1 MADFGDFTSVHYL
14 LETSV
19 YRENTQTCEASFPPS
34 AVVSVRC
41 SLTSRT
47 IERRERQFPRRS
59 APCPEWSTLA
69 VAKTPTAALPL
80 RARVAAAIN
89 GQELVA
95 QRPVPRRDSAKT
107 LGLFEGDTYS
117 PSQLGGQSPA
127 SHPKGAQTVCRLR
140 SKPVAFAKT
149 RAFHQGD
156 TGLLRNDSSGRGE
169 PPSSPGNTEQRG
181 GPVSFVPGSIASRST
196 RWIRNRENL
205 GALGAWRFLLRAGA
219 NNLAS
224 SKKQG
229 GICEGDR

>member
-1 MADFGDFTSVHYL
+1 M
-14 LETSV
+14 
-19 YRENTQTCEASFPPS
+19 
-34 AVVSVRC
+34 
-41 SLTSRT
+41 
-47 IERRERQFPRRS
+47 
-59 APCPEWSTLA
+59 
-69 VAKTPTAALPL
+69 AKTPTAALPL
-80 RARVAAAIN
+80 RARVAAPIN

-117 PSQLGGQSPA
+117 PSQSGGQSAA
-127 SHPKGAQTVCRLR
+127 SHPKGAQTICRLR
-140 SKPVAFAKT
+140 SKPVAFEKS

-205 GALGAWRFLLRAGA
+205 GALGALGGFCLERAQTTWRLRRNKGGFAKATDKPWPSSLARHPASAIQHSSAIESATSQHDRRVESERQLTFPSDRPVLAGSTRWYRDRRSA
-219 NNLAS
+219 NLA
-224 SKKQG
+224 
-229 GICEGDR
+229 